1 MLYFQKG
8 GDAVKKRI
16 MYIVI
21 LVLTALLFAGCSM
34 MTVDRMY
41 RLPKHSESYN
51 NLQSAIDGAMQG
63 LSYSAPLTG
72 ENQQNVQM
80 ADLDGDGKEEYIL
93 FAKSGEE
100 KPLRILVF
108 RIIDGQC
115 LLVSTVGSNGS
126 AFDVVEYAN
135 MDGRPGLEMVV
146 GRRLSDQL
154 VRSVCV
160 YTMRDNDIVQLV
172 SVNYTKL
179 LTVDLDGN
187 HQSELMVIRP
197 GAEQNGMGVVELYAV
212 KNNAIERYN
221 EVTMSQPAD
230 KLKRVILGNLDG
242 GFPAVFTAST
252 VDDTAIITDIYAV
265 VDGMLTNIAM
275 SNESGT
281 SIQTMR
287 NFYVYANDLDSDGVV
302 ELPSLI
308 TMKPLEGKHSEDR
321 HHLIRWYAI
330 TQAGEEVNKLHTFH
344 NFVGGWYVQLNS
356 RWAQRVTVETYGN
369 QYTFHLWDESYK
381 QTKKLFTITA
391 LTGQNREE
399 QALADGGFVL
409 QRTDSVL
416 YTASLEPAA
425 EELDLTQDNLIF
437 SFRLIRQ
444 DWKTGET

>member
-1 MLYFQKG
+1 
-8 GDAVKKRI
+8 
-16 MYIVI
+16 
-21 LVLTALLFAGCSM
+21 M

-51 NLQSAIDGAMQG
+51 NLQSAIDSAMEG

-80 ADLDGDGKEEYIL
+80 ADLDGDGEEEYIL

-108 RIIDGQC
+108 RVIDGQC

-126 AFDVVEYAN
+126 AFDVVEYAD

-146 GRRLSDQL
+146 GRQLSDQL

-287 NFYVYANDLDSDGVV
+287 NFYVYADDLDSDGVV

-416 YTASLEPAA
+416 YTASLESAA
-425 EELDLTQDNLIF
+425 EKLGLSQDNLIF